1 MTNASHRA
9 RRSGDL
15 DALEQRDFDIVVI
28 GGGIT
33 GAGIARDAALR
44 GLSVALLEASDFAS
58 GTSSRSSRLIHG
70 GLRYLEHGHL
80 GLVLESSRER
90 RVLLRVAPHLV
101 RPLAFTWP
109 VYSGARVA
117 GWQLGAGL
125 ALYDVLAGFQ
135 NVRNHRRLTVTDV
148 TEIEPALA
156 RDGLRG
162 GARYFDAATDDS
174 RLTLANALG
183 AVAAGGVILNHV
195 AARDLVMEGGVVR
208 GVVAEDSLTGRQLR
222 VRAAVVV
229 SAAGAWADAVRELAH
244 VSGAPTVRGSKGAHI
259 AVSRSRIGNREA
271 LTVLSPADERV
282 MFILPAGELTIVG
295 TTETEYHGPPEEVR
309 STEADIAYLLQ
320 CANHYFP
327 GARLVRADVVSAWAG
342 IRPLVAA
349 WGNGGSGNAGATS
362 REHEISRIAP
372 GLIGITGGKLTTYRT
387 MAAAV
392 VDAAFPDRRTTRAI
406 RSRTDVVP
414 LPGGT
419 LESVDAEIATAAA
432 EIGAPDIA
440 TRLVHAHGTAWR
452 DVWALTLADATLA
465 DRVEP
470 SLPYVK
476 AELRYGIE
484 REMALTVGDLLIR
497 RLRLAFETPDHGVRA
512 ARSAVEIAAPLL
524 DWDPPRQQLEAE
536 RYGEEARRVFGVD
549 AD

>member
-1 MTNASHRA
+1 MTNAPHRA
-9 RRSGDL
+9 RRSADL
-15 DALEQRDFDIVVI
+15 DALAQREFDLVVI

-90 RVLLRVAPHLV
+90 RVLLRIAPHLV

-117 GWQLGAGL
+117 RWRLGAGL
-125 ALYDVLAGFQ
+125 VLYDALAGFQ

-148 TEIEPALA
+148 TKLEPALS

-174 RLTLANALG
+174 RLTLANAL
-183 AVAAGGVILNHV
+183 AAAAAGGLVLNHV
-195 AARDLVMEGGVVR
+195 AARDLVMDGDIVR
-208 GVVAEDSLTGRQLR
+208 GVVAEDRVSGRQMQ
-222 VRAAVVV
+222 VRAAIVV
-229 SAAGAWADAVRELAH
+229 SAAGPWADAVRGLAQ
-244 VSGAPTVRGSKGAHI
+244 VTGAPMVRTSKGVHI
-259 AVSRSRIGNREA
+259 AVARSRIGNREA
-271 LTVLSPADERV
+271 LTVLSPVDERV
-282 MFILPAGELTIVG
+282 MFILPDGALTIVG

-320 CANHYFP
+320 SANHYFP
-327 GARLVRADVVSAWAG
+327 SARLERADVVSAWAG
-342 IRPLVAA
+342 IRPLVA
-349 WGNGGSGNAGATS
+349 GGSRDAGTVS

-387 MAAAV
+387 MAAEV
-392 VDAAFPDRRTTRAI
+392 VDAAYPRRGTTRVP
-406 RSRTDVVP
+406 RSRTDLIP
-414 LPGGT
+414 LPGGE
-419 LESVDAEIATAAA
+419 LDAVDAEIAAATAA
-432 EIGAPDIA
+432 IGTEDIA

-452 DVWALTLADATLA
+452 DVWALAVADPSLAE
-465 DRVEP
+465 RVEP
-470 SLPYVK
+470 SLPYVM

-484 REMALTVGDLLIR
+484 REMAMTLGDLLIR
-497 RLRLAFETPDHGVRA
+497 RLRVAFETTDHGMRA
-512 ARSAVEIAAPLL
+512 AQSAVAIAAPLL
-524 DWDPPRQQLEAE
+524 EWDPSRQRLELD
-536 RYGEEARRVFGVD
+536 RYGEEAKRIFGVD
-549 AD
+549 AA